1 MFIFKLPSWDGC
13 PSAQHKTYNYFKIT
27 SWLLYC
33 WLMIVASDS
42 FSSNLNPVFFFLALL
57 YGFFF
62 TFIYRGGLTIRVLA
76 TSLYTVLY
84 SVQFCMQVIKCIGT
98 SSTRASYI
106 TANCN
111 GDNYVPLIMVAC
123 FRQVDISSEIF
134 DLLLN
139 HSYLF
144 NPLEQDLAP
153 MCSLMTSMSWI

>member
-42 FSSNLNPVFFFLALL
+42 FSSNLNPVFFFLVLL
-57 YGFFF
+57 YGFFY
-62 TFIYRGGLTIRVLA
+62 I
-76 TSLYTVLY
+76 SLQRRLNNKSPCSY

-144 NPLEQDLAP
+144 NPLGARSCLHVYCVA
-153 MCSLMTSMSWI
+153 